1 MMYDMGNRKYLKRAS
16 LIFDANF
23 YYHYKNNKLVALSVE
38 GLDLPVNGYVSA
50 GTFKILYK
58 QIKEMEAKKGVKRT
72 QPARASNVERV
83 YDKYESAQ
91 KPFISD
97 VNAIYKAVSKISCK
111 QYKMTTSE
119 YWYNYLP
126 NC

>member
-50 GTFKILYK
+50 GTFKMLYK

-72 QPARASNVERV
+72 QPARASSIERV
-83 YDKYESAQ
+83 YDKYESTP
-91 KPFISD
+91 KPSISD
-97 VNAIYKAVSKISCK
+97 VNAIYKAVSKINCK

-126 NC
+126 NY

>member
-23 YYHYKNNKLVALSVE
+23 YYHYRNNKLVALSVE

-50 GTFKILYK
+50 NTFKMLYK

-72 QPARASNVERV
+72 QPARASSIERI
-83 YDKYESAQ
+83 YDKYESTP
-91 KPFISD
+91 KPSISD

>member
-50 GTFKILYK
+50 NTFKMLYK
-58 QIKEMEAKKGVKRT
+58 QIKEMEAKKGVKRMR
-72 QPARASNVERV
+72 PARASSIERI
-83 YDKYESAQ
+83 YDKYEITP
-91 KPFISD
+91 KPSISNVD
-97 VNAIYKAVSKISCK
+97 AIYKAVSKIKCK

>member
-23 YYHYKNNKLVALSVE
+23 YCHYKNNKLIALSVE
-38 GLDLPVNGYVSA
+38 GLDLPINGYVSVS
-50 GTFKILYK
+50 TFKMLYK

-72 QPARASNVERV
+72 QPARASSIERV
-83 YDKYESAQ
+83 YDRYESTP
-91 KPFISD
+91 KPSISD
-97 VNAIYKAVSKISCK
+97 VNAIYKAASKISCK

-119 YWYNYLP
+119 YLYNYLP
-126 NC
+126 NY